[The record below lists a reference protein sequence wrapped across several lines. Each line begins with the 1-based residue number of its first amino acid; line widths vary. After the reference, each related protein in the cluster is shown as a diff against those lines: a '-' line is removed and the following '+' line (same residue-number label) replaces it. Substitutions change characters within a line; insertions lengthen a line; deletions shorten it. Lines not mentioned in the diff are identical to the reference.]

1 MDVMTKMVLRA
12 EDAYRDTVKLTDA
25 MDGIVEDL
33 ANWTAGQ
40 EPHPPIEDMDQALGE
55 MERIMNEWRA
65 VRATAVQAATIRARA
80 AGGSWTPSPEVPKA
94 AVA

>member
-1 MDVMTKMVLRA
+1 
-12 EDAYRDTVKLTDA
+12 
-25 MDGIVEDL
+25 
-33 ANWTAGQ
+33 
-40 EPHPPIEDMDQALGE
+40 LGE